1 MLNSSLIEAFK
12 TFTPQEMKE
21 FGEFVTSPFFN
32 KNVNVIKLF
41 EIVKKYYP
49 ELDSS
54 KLEKEAVY
62 KKLFPSKAYKDSTI
76 RLLMFYLYE
85 VVEKFLAY
93 NHFVQRRPAYAESLL
108 NELLG
113 RGLFKEFEKNIEKA
127 YTEIEATP
135 VKDESF
141 YMNRFIF
148 KNMQLSYISNY
159 IDGKYEKH
167 VRKEDMEFVSNNL
180 TYYYLVRILKFY
192 SVALNIMYLYNIKIE
207 TSIFETITTNFNVDS
222 FGHVPLIGIYYNAIM
237 ILLKPEQEDHYFKL
251 KKLVLDNEDAID
263 RESLSDLFINLEN
276 YCHRRIRIGKYEYCK
291 EALEI
296 YEHELEHEICFNQG
310 YMHFSFYNSYVV
322 NACRLEEHE
331 KALEFIEKYRDTVF
345 ENTREAMY
353 NYCIAFVEDSRG
365 DYNKALEYL
374 AKVKMEELYM
384 KMDVRMLL
392 CRIYYEL
399 QWHMPLQSLL
409 DTFKKTVQNNKLMP
423 DNRKQHFLTFIRF
436 LNQLNNY
443 KQKDDYSKIAELKD
457 ILDSTDF
464 FPNKTWLERKTGDLL
479 EKK

>member
-1 MLNSSLIEAFK
+1 MLNSGLIEAFR

-49 ELDSS
+49 ELDNV

-62 KKLFPSKAYKDSTI
+62 KKLFPGKAYKDSTI

-93 NHFVQRRPAYAESLL
+93 NNFSHRKTAYAESLL
-108 NELLG
+108 SELVS
-113 RGLFKEFEKNIEKA
+113 RGLFKEFEKNIEKI
-127 YTEIEATP
+127 YTEIESSP
-135 VKDESF
+135 VRDESF

-148 KNMQLSYISNY
+148 KNMHISYISNF
-159 IDGKYEKH
+159 IDGKFEKYM
-167 VRKEDMEFVSNNL
+167 RKEDMEFVSNNL
-180 TYYYLVRILKFY
+180 TYYYLIRILKFY
-192 SVALNIMYLYNIKIE
+192 SIALNIMYLYNIKIE
-207 TSIFETITTNFNVDS
+207 TAIFETITNNFNVDS
-222 FGHVPLIGIYYNAIM
+222 FAHVPLIGIYYNAIM
-237 ILLKPEQEDHYFKL
+237 VLLKPEEEAYYFKF
-251 KKLVLDNEDAID
+251 KKLVMDNESSID

-276 YCHRRIRIGKYEYCK
+276 YCHRRIRIGKYEFCK
-291 EALEI
+291 EALAI
-296 YEHELEHEICFNQG
+296 YDYELEREICFHNG

-322 NACRLEEHE
+322 NACRLNEHQ
-331 KALEFIEKYRDTVF
+331 KAFDFIEKYRDTVF

-353 NYCIAFVEDSRG
+353 HYCLAFVEDSRK

-374 AKVKMEELYM
+374 SKVKMDELYM
-384 KMDVRMLL
+384 KMDVRTLL

-399 QWHMPLQSLL
+399 KWYMPLQSLL
-409 DTFKKTVQNNKLMP
+409 DTFKKTVQNNKMMP
-423 DNRKQHFLTFIRF
+423 ESRKQHFLTFIRY

-443 KQKDDYSKIAELKD
+443 KQKDDLSKIAELKD
-457 ILDSTDF
+457 NLDSTEF
-464 FPNKTWLERKTGDLL
+464 FANKLWLVEKIDESL
-479 EKK
+479 EVK

>member
-1 MLNSSLIEAFK
+1 MLNSSLIDAFR

-41 EIVKKYYP
+41 EIIRKYYP
-49 ELDSS
+49 ELDNQ

-62 KKLFPSKAYKDSTI
+62 KKLFPGKAYKDSTI

-85 VVEKFLAY
+85 VIEKFLAY
-93 NHFVQRRPAYAESLL
+93 NHFTARKPVYAETLL
-108 NELLG
+108 NELLS

-127 YTEIEATP
+127 YTEIEASP
-135 VKDESF
+135 VKDETF

-159 IDGKYEKH
+159 IDGKFEKNI
-167 VRKEDMEFVSNNL
+167 RKEDIEFVSNNL

-192 SVALNIMYLYNIKIE
+192 TVALNIMYLYNIKIE
-207 TSIFETITTNFNVDS
+207 TALFETITNNFNVDS
-222 FGHVPLIGIYYNAIM
+222 FAHVPLIGIYYNALM
-237 ILLKPEQEDHYFKL
+237 VLLKPEEEKYFFKL
-251 KKLVLDNEDAID
+251 KKLVLENEHAID

-276 YCHRRIRIGKYEYCK
+276 YCHRRIRAGKYEYCK

-296 YEHELEHEICFNQG
+296 YEHELEHEICFNNG
-310 YMHFSFYNSYVV
+310 FMHFSFFNSYVV
-322 NACRLEEHE
+322 NACRLKDHQ
-331 KALEFIEKYRDTVF
+331 KALDFIEKYKDTVF

-353 NYCIAFVEDSRG
+353 NYCLAFVEDSRK

-384 KMDVRMLL
+384 KMDVRTLL

-399 QWHMPLQSLL
+399 KWFMPLQSLL

-423 DNRKQHFLTFIRF
+423 ENRKLHFLTFIRV

-443 KQKDDYSKIAELKD
+443 KQKEDLSKITELKD
-457 ILDSTDF
+457 TLESMEFFINKHWIIDKIDETLD
-464 FPNKTWLERKTGDLL
+464 
-479 EKK
+479 EK